1 MRYGESFAFALQLG
15 LQSAKQSEF
24 PSENLLKM
32 DMVDVFPIFPQQ
44 DADVVFASGNF
55 HADLE
60 EDREDRQ

>member
-1 MRYGESFAFALQLG
+1 
-15 LQSAKQSEF
+15 
-24 PSENLLKM
+24 M

-60 EDREDRQ
+60 EDREDRQWAQEWWPVKRVDI